1 METFTDRLARRVR
14 RQRRDGTTG
23 SKRLARRAISSVML
37 VLLVGILTGAGGFV
51 AGYQVLSSQRHEDL
65 EDLENYETLI
75 EVYDLIREQY
85 VASDNVTDD
94 ELIYGAAKGMVEA
107 LGDEDHSVFL
117 TPDEVEERE
126 ESRASGYVGIGIYI
140 DIEVIPPR
148 VIEPVPNS
156 PALEAGI
163 LPGDEILAVDGVP
176 YDLLDTTDDFLNLIS
191 GEEGTDVVIELRHLG
206 EADSYTVTITRAQ
219 IANVTVSWA
228 MLPDNVMWLRVRA
241 FNEGT
246 GDEVIAALQEGKAAG
261 AEAVVLDLRDNG
273 GGLIV
278 EEMLVQ
284 GQFLEAGTTAFIGQ
298 DRDGN
303 TIDYEIDAEEGEW
316 REGPL
321 VVLINGRTVS
331 AAESTAASL
340 AANDRAIT
348 IGETT
353 FGTGTSLA
361 TFDLDDGSNLVLGVE
376 LWLTPDGESIWLE
389 GLDPMIEVVND
400 PGAMMMYPQ
409 MYEVQEITEDLFA
422 ASDDAQLTAGH
433 EEVLSQ
439 LNEG

>member
-1 METFTDRLARRVR
+1 
-14 RQRRDGTTG
+14 
-23 SKRLARRAISSVML
+23 
-37 VLLVGILTGAGGFV
+37 
-51 AGYQVLSSQRHEDL
+51 
-65 EDLENYETLI
+65 
-75 EVYDLIREQY
+75 
-85 VASDNVTDD
+85 
-94 ELIYGAAKGMVEA
+94 MVEA

-126 ESRASGYVGIGIYI
+126 ESQASGYVGIGIYI
-140 DIEVIPPR
+140 DTQVIPPR

-156 PALEAGI
+156 PALAAGL

-176 YDLLDTTDDFLNLIS
+176 YDLLETTDDFLDLIS
-191 GEEGTDVVIELRHLG
+191 GEEGTDVVLELRHLG
-206 EADSYTVTITRAQ
+206 EADSYIVTITRAR
-219 IANVTVSWA
+219 IANVTVSWT

-241 FNEGT
+241 FNDGT
-246 GDEVIAALQEGKAAG
+246 GDEVIAALQQGKAAG

-278 EEMLVQ
+278 EELLVQ
-284 GQFLEAGTTAFIGQ
+284 GQFLEEGTTAFIGQ

-303 TIDYEIDAEEGEW
+303 TIEYEIDAEDGEW

-321 VVLINGRTVS
+321 VVLINGGSVS

-376 LWLTPDGESIWLE
+376 LWLTPDGESIWME
-389 GLDPMIEVVND
+389 GLDPMIEVVNE

-409 MYEVQEITEDLFA
+409 MYDDQEISEDLFA
-422 ASDDAQLTAGH
+422 ASEDAQLIAGH
-433 EEVLSQ
+433 EDAVSQ
-439 LNEG
+439 LGEG